1 MKIGIPLIAVI
12 LISSTLSSVEEKLTK
27 HRSMMHEYIDL
38 LSNKF
43 VEDIIEKHEIKD
55 AKRLLKQQKTEGE
68 SSERKLNLKP
78 VRKTSLSNVKVGKKE
93 MTVRERRLYEQLTN
107 SYLMGANSDQA
118 TSNQLS
124 ILSNQQKSMQSFQS
138 INSWLNDLEN
148 NLDDMRDSINRRLSD
163 MTVGLQRR
171 NQLLQH
177 YTEIGNLGI

>member
-1 MKIGIPLIAVI
+1 MKIGVSLIAVI
-12 LISSTLSSVEEKLTK
+12 LISSALATVEEKLAK
-27 HRSMMHEYIDL
+27 HQTMMHEYIDL

-43 VEDIIEKHEIKD
+43 VEDIIEKHEIQD
-55 AKRLLKQQKTEGE
+55 AKRLLKQQQTGEGL
-68 SSERKLNLKP
+68 SERKLNLKH
-78 VRKTSLSNVKVGKKE
+78 VRTTSLNNVKVGKKK
-93 MTVRERRLYEQLTN
+93 MTARERKLYEQLTN
-107 SYLMGANSDQA
+107 SYLMGSNSDLP

-138 INSWLNDLEN
+138 VNGWLNDLEN

-177 YTEIGNLGI
+177 YSEVGNLGI